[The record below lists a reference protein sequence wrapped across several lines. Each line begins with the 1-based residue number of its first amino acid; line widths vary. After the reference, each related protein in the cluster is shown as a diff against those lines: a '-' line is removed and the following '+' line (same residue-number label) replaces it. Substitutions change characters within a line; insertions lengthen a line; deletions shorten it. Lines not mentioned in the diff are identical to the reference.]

1 MLAQFYEPRRKVL
14 QTLLPRL
21 ALPSFLP
28 KSTSFLPPFLSSFPP
43 TDLNYLEIP
52 STSSSSPSSLPS
64 FCISSFPS
72 RMCARFLIKRRKWQ
86 STLSKLPMLHRC
98 DFPLYS
104 CNFMGLISASR
115 QPGTFPGKTKFR
127 GDGTNLNH
135 EIICHRRIS
144 ISERMDKLS
153 PNELLQLCGVGAS
166 VKSNVPKSVPCQN
179 QVGFAIA
186 PPLLR
191 PRPPASPSRSRAFR
205 LPRRLRGIHI

>member
-1 MLAQFYEPRRKVL
+1 MAQFYEPRRKVL

-21 ALPSFLP
+21 ALPP
-28 KSTSFLPPFLSSFPP
+28 FLPPQIHLLPSSVSLLFSP

-52 STSSSSPSSLPS
+52 STSSSSPS

-127 GDGTNLNH
+127 GDGHREGTNLNH
-135 EIICHRRIS
+135 EITICHRRIS
-144 ISERMDKLS
+144 ISERMDKMSPLS
-153 PNELLQLCGVGAS
+153 
-166 VKSNVPKSVPCQN
+166 K
-179 QVGFAIA
+179 
-186 PPLLR
+186 
-191 PRPPASPSRSRAFR
+191 
-205 LPRRLRGIHI
+205 